1 MGIDQLLVCQ
11 GTWIGVS
18 CLYLIPVTERQP
30 EGNAEALY
38 AFKSRGFSGRLG

>member
-30 EGNAEALY
+30 EGNADALY
-38 AFKSRGFSGRLG
+38 AFKSGGFGGRLG